1 MVNKYF
7 GLFME
12 AEQSEAYWLP
22 VIIQSCTSRTL
33 LTRLVIHHRDSR
45 RKNLLILSKCS
56 QNFRFFL
63 FAFFQKKKKRDL
75 TIGTKIAAISD
86 KWLPFCRL
94 RVPIDL
100 HLGLPWPRC
109 GATYIWYSGAQFGS
123 VREQGHVDDQ
133 ENLFVV
139 HLCW

>member
-22 VIIQSCTSRTL
+22 VIIQSSTSRTL
-33 LTRLVIHHRDSR
+33 PSRLVIHHRDSR